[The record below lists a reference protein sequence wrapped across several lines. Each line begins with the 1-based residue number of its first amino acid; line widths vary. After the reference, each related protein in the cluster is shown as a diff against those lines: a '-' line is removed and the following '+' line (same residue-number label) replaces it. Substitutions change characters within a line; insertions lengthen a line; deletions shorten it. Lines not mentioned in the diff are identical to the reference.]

1 MLSAL
6 TVQYNTNR
14 NTDTFDI
21 IEDNRKKRK
30 CDFSKTWK
38 CTS

>member
-6 TVQYNTNR
+6 TVQYNTTR

-21 IEDNRKKRK
+21 IEETRKNRK
-30 CDFSKTWK
+30 CDFSKTGK